1 MEPTQAS
8 AGRSASE
15 WALHQLLDLIQS
27 GSLGPGDRLPPER
40 NLATRLGVSRGM
52 AREAIS
58 ALVTMGVLE
67 SRHGAGVFVTSLEPA
82 TVLPRLVPVVGIMAG
97 NHPEDMARLH
107 AQIEEAAAARAAAR
121 ATPDSLAA
129 LTQALT
135 ALRIA
140 QHEPAP
146 RGHRDRFKQTI
157 WRLSDD
163 RFHRAVANIAEDP
176 VAEGMI
182 LLLRGSRE
190 HAECA
195 SDEVLRLHESLVRAI
210 ADHEP
215 DAARHI
221 ARTLVDLEL
230 AAHAAPPGAA
240 PAETRPGRAVAGP
253 AAGPAATADEPVDD
267 RAVAEWFRDA
277 KLGLI
282 VHWGI
287 YSVPGWAP
295 LPPDTAD
302 GARPGTAEETPG
314 RYFAEWYQ
322 ASLREGP
329 TADHHE
335 REHQGR
341 PYRSFLP
348 AFQSALREWSPQ
360 SWADDFAACGARY
373 VVQVA
378 KHHDGFLL
386 WPSRVRHPRDEEWR
400 ASRDVVGEMAA
411 AVRQHGMRFGIF
423 YSSGA
428 DWSFDPEAVTGA
440 SDAETSRPTGT
451 EYARYVE
458 AQWRELIE
466 TYRPD
471 GLWNDTGYPAA
482 GDARRLI
489 RDYRALVPDGVAT
502 ERFRTSEAGIVPA
515 PPEGGPWESVR
526 PVGLSFGWNRQESA
540 EHTLTGPELV
550 LMLMDVV
557 ARNGNL
563 LLGVSP
569 DDHGALPP
577 HQLAA
582 LRYLGQWLE
591 RFGAA
596 VYATRPWQRATAS
609 TADGRTVWFTRDKAG
624 ENLYLTVESGATGR
638 AAAEGAETEIVGL
651 RLPPDARPVLLDGG
665 GPVAHHAGSRGSVLR
680 LPASPADSP
689 VTVLRLSPAI

>member
-1 MEPTQAS
+1 MEPTQAT

-15 WALHQLLDLIQS
+15 WALHQLLDLIQG

-40 NLATRLGVSRGM
+40 SLATRLGVSRGM

-97 NHPEDMARLH
+97 KHPADMARLH

-121 ATPDSLAA
+121 ATPESLAA

-146 RGHRDRFKQTI
+146 RGQRDRFKQTI

-163 RFHRAVANIAEDP
+163 RFHRAVAGIADDP

-195 SDEVLRLHESLVRAI
+195 SDDVLRLHEALVRAI

-215 DAARHI
+215 DAARHV

-230 AAHAAPPGAA
+230 PVGGAPEGAGPPRTPHPRTAA
-240 PAETRPGRAVAGP
+240 PAAMADG
-253 AAGPAATADEPVDD
+253 ADEDH
-267 RAVAEWFRDA
+267 AVAEWFRDA

-295 LPPDTAD
+295 LPPDTPEGVRQSA
-302 GARPGTAEETPG
+302 AEETPG

-335 REHQGR
+335 REYQGR
-341 PYRSFLP
+341 PYRSFRP
-348 AFQSALREWSPQ
+348 AFESALHDWSPA
-360 SWADDFAACGARY
+360 SWAEDFAACGARY

-386 WPSRVRHPRDEEWR
+386 WPSRVRHPHDEEWR
-400 ASRDVVGEMAA
+400 ASRDVVGELAT
-411 AVRQHGMRFGIF
+411 AVRARGMRFGIF

-428 DWSFDPEAVTGA
+428 DWSFDPRTVTGA

-451 EYARYVE
+451 DYARYVE

-482 GDARRLI
+482 GDARQLI

-502 ERFRTSEAGIVPA
+502 ERFRTSEAGLVPA

-526 PVGLSFGWNRQESA
+526 PVGLSFGWNRRETA
-540 EHTLTGPELV
+540 EHTLSGPELV
-550 LMLMDVV
+550 LLLLDVV

-569 DDHGALPP
+569 DDKGGLPP

-582 LRYLGQWLE
+582 LRYLGRWLS
-591 RFGAA
+591 RFGEA
-596 VYATRPWQRATAS
+596 VYATRPWQRATGTTS
-609 TADGRTVWFTRDKAG
+609 DGRTVWFTRDKPG
-624 ENLYLTVESGATGR
+624 DRLYVAVESRTAGGA
-638 AAAEGAETEIVGL
+638 ADEEDEVEIAGL
-651 RLPPDARPVLLDGG
+651 RLPPGARPVLLGSG
-665 GPVAHHAGSRGSVLR
+665 EPVAQRAGDRGSVLR
-680 LPASPADSP
+680 LPAPPADSP
-689 VTVLRLSPAI
+689 VTVLRVSPAV

>member
-8 AGRSASE
+8 TGRSASE

-82 TVLPRLVPVVGIMAG
+82 VVLPRLAPVVAIMAG
-97 NHPEDMARLH
+97 KHPDDVARLH
-107 AQIEEAAAARAAAR
+107 AQIEGAAAARAAAR
-121 ATPDSLAA
+121 ATPESLTA

-140 QHEPAP
+140 QHEPTPRAP
-146 RGHRDRFKQTI
+146 RDRFKQTI

-163 RFHRAVANIAEDP
+163 RFHRAIASVAQDT

-182 LLLRGSRE
+182 LLLRSSRE
-190 HAECA
+190 YGECV
-195 SDEVLRLHESLVRAI
+195 SDDLLHRHEELVRAI
-210 ADHEP
+210 AGHEP
-215 DAARHI
+215 DAARSI
-221 ARTLVDLEL
+221 AQNLVTAEL
-230 AAHAAPPGAA
+230 PALRPSSGAPDVSVSRAHSPAPLSA
-240 PAETRPGRAVAGP
+240 
-253 AAGPAATADEPVDD
+253 ADETASTDD
-267 RAVAEWFRDA
+267 HSVAEWFRDA

-295 LPPDTAD
+295 LPAQTPGDV
-302 GARPGTAEETPG
+302 RPAPVEETPS

-329 TADHHE
+329 TAEHHE
-335 REHQGR
+335 RVYGTR
-341 PYRSFLP
+341 PYR
-348 AFQSALREWSPQ
+348 AFRTAFESVLRDWSPTA
-360 SWADDFAACGARY
+360 WAEEFAASGARY

-386 WPSRVRHPRDEEWR
+386 WPSRVRHPHDEEWR
-400 ASRDVVGEMAA
+400 VTRDVVGETAV
-411 AVRQHGMRFGIF
+411 AVRERGMRFGVF

-428 DWSFDPEAVTGA
+428 DWSFDPKSMAGA
-440 SDAETSRPTGT
+440 SDVQTSRPAGT

-458 AQWRELIE
+458 AHWRELIE
-466 TYRPD
+466 SYRPD

-482 GDARRLI
+482 GDARKLI
-489 RDYRALVPDGVAT
+489 RDYRTLVPDGVAT
-502 ERFRTSEAGIVPA
+502 ERFRTSEAGLIPA
-515 PPEGGPWESVR
+515 PAEGGPWESVR
-526 PVGLSFGWNRQESA
+526 PVGLSFGWNREETA
-540 EHTLTGPELV
+540 DHTLSGPELV

-557 ARNGNL
+557 AKNGNL

-569 DDHGALPP
+569 DEHGHLPA
-577 HQLAA
+577 HQLAS
-582 LRYLGQWLE
+582 LRYLGHWLE
-591 RFGAA
+591 RFGEA
-596 VYATRPWQRATAS
+596 VYATRPWQHTTTT
-609 TADGRTVWFTRDKAG
+609 TADGRTVWFTRSKSGDA
-624 ENLYLTVESGATGR
+624 LYLTIEGGVEGDC
-638 AAAEGAETEIVGL
+638 EIL
-651 RLPPDARPVLLDGG
+651 DLWLPGEARPVPLGEDR
-665 GPVAHHAGSRGSVLR
+665 PVLHRAGSRGSLLH
-680 LPASPADSP
+680 LPAPPAASP
-689 VTVLRLSPAI
+689 VTVLRLSPAL